1 MNWVLGVKFMIIKYH
16 CVNISSV
23 NSKALAKFYNEKLGI
38 PIIEPDDNYDGVSL
52 GFLKDAPVIIIWDE
66 NKWGKSSEGKVN
78 FVFSCDDLDKTY
90 IELKEKGVILEPP
103 TTAVWGGKEL
113 NLLDLDGNKILLLE
127 G

>member
-1 MNWVLGVKFMIIKYH
+1 MIIKYQ
-16 CVNISSV
+16 CVNISSIQPKV
-23 NSKALAKFYNEKLGI
+23 LVEFYNEKLGI
-38 PIIEPDDNYDGVSL
+38 PILEFDDNYDGVSL
-52 GFLKDAPVIIIWDE
+52 GFIQGAPVIVIWDE

-90 IELKEKGVILEPP
+90 VELKEKGVVLEPP

-113 NLLDLDGNKILLLE
+113 PMLDLDGNKILLLE

>member
-1 MNWVLGVKFMIIKYH
+1 MIIKYH
-16 CVNISSV
+16 CINISSV
-23 NSKALAKFYNEKLGI
+23 NSKALVKFYNEKLGI

-90 IELKEKGVILEPP
+90 VELKEKGVILEPP

-113 NLLDLDGNKILLLE
+113 NFLDLDGNKILLLE